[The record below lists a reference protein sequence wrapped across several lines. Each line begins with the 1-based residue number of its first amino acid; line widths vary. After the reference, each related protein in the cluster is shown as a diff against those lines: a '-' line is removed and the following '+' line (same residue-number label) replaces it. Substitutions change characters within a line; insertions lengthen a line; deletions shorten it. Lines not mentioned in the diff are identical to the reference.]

1 MQEFRVQLN
10 NGSIAGVA
18 SFVFFLLFHYAGFN
32 PFGAISYIVLWL
44 PFLFSYFTI
53 KTIRD
58 EQMEG
63 YISYG
68 QAFVKSGMMIFVWAS
83 LSGMLVYLFGF
94 LVDDSW
100 VEIFINQSLK
110 DLEPAAEFLGE
121 DLIES
126 AVKAIEESTV
136 FSLAWSDFQT
146 KALGGLVVSFIMAA
160 FLYKKPPFI
169 Q

>member
-1 MQEFRVQLN
+1 MQDFRVQLN

-18 SFVFFLLFHYAGFN
+18 SFAFFLLFHFAGFN
-32 PFGAISYIVLWL
+32 PFGTISYVVIWL
-44 PFLFSYFTI
+44 PFLFSYLTI
-53 KTIRD
+53 KAIRD

-63 YISYG
+63 YITFG
-68 QAFVKSGMMIFVWAS
+68 QAFIKSSTMVFVWAS
-83 LSGMLVYLFGF
+83 LSGMLIYLFGF

-100 VEIFINQSLK
+100 VEVFINQSLK
-110 DLEPAAEFLGE
+110 DLEPAAEILSE
-121 DLIES
+121 SMIEN

-146 KALGGLVVSFIMAA
+146 KAIGGLIVSLIMAG
-160 FLYKKPPFI
+160 FLNKKPPFI